1 MSKKLEECAKA
12 KSQLKVTD
20 LFSSAEGS
28 ESEGANIQYKKVQ
41 RKRRREPTGDN
52 NNNKSYPPHKR
63 QTNIKTPSPN
73 PKPRMT
79 STPKAMED
87 PPVNPLKS
95 ADIVLTPELELFE
108 RKLNFTMAAN
118 MTAHFAPIQTA
129 IDKIL
134 RSSNIIETQ
143 KRQIEDLTMENC
155 RLKSEVFKLK
165 GDVHNLKD

>member
-28 ESEGANIQYKKVQ
+28 ESEGANKQYKKVLRKQ
-41 RKRRREPTGDN
+41 RWEPTGD

-63 QTNIKTPSPN
+63 QTNIKTPSPD

-79 STPKAMED
+79 STPKATHD
-87 PPVNPLKS
+87 YPSNPS
-95 ADIVLTPELELFE
+95 EGTDIVLTPELELLE
-108 RKLNFTMAAN
+108 KKLNFTMAAN

-134 RSSNIIETQ
+134 RSSNIIESQ
-143 KRQIEDLTMENC
+143 QCRIEDLTMENC
-155 RLKSEVFKLK
+155 KLKSEVFKLK
-165 GDVHNLKD
+165 GDVHDLKD

>member
-28 ESEGANIQYKKVQ
+28 ESESVNTQYKKVQ

-63 QTNIKTPSPN
+63 QTNIKTPSSN

-87 PPVNPLKS
+87 PPHKS
-95 ADIVLTPELELFE
+95 I
-108 RKLNFTMAAN
+108 K
-118 MTAHFAPIQTA
+118 
-129 IDKIL
+129 K
-134 RSSNIIETQ
+134 
-143 KRQIEDLTMENC
+143 C
-155 RLKSEVFKLK
+155 
-165 GDVHNLKD
+165 